1 VISCRQREASFERS
15 KSVQQLKF
23 KTMLEIP
30 DAGEYNDGG
39 LMAPCKN
46 KFTPQA

>member
-1 VISCRQREASFERS
+1 
-15 KSVQQLKF
+15 
-23 KTMLEIP
+23 MLEIP

>member
-1 VISCRQREASFERS
+1 
-15 KSVQQLKF
+15 
-23 KTMLEIP
+23 MLETP

-39 LMAPCKN
+39 LLAPCKN